1 MTFYSRQQIV
11 QILGIEDTF
20 LVQLESEEIV
30 YCDAP
35 DEHPGE
41 FSEQMLER
49 ARVADNLVHELE
61 VNLPGVAVIL
71 QMRESMASLKRHL
84 ETLVGELRRRGGD
97 L

>member
-1 MTFYSRQQIV
+1 MTYYSRMQIV
-11 QILGIEDTF
+11 QILGIEDAF
-20 LVQLESEEIV
+20 FVELEGEEIV

-35 DEHPGE
+35 EEHPGE

-71 QMRESMASLKRHL
+71 RMREQVATLRHHVENL
-84 ETLVGELRRRGGD
+84 AGELRRRG
-97 L
+97 